1 MSGKIDMFLGNEQIE
16 RGTLRQ
22 GDIISQV
29 HLLGAINLSWLL
41 YSSHAGSPTEYS
53 SWSIPAAPIFGD
65 AMILSHSCE
74 IALENKVKVTSI
86 ILAPLRDVH
95 KATAR
100 ERVHELIVSNL
111 IDQTNPE
118 ASFMKYFYVPPNQK
132 LQYSEGAIVD
142 FSKLF
147 SVRNKSYEALLEK
160 KIAQLT
166 ENAIASM
173 ALKLSVYFHR
183 AGVIRAT

>member
-1 MSGKIDMFLGNEQIE
+1 MSGKIDMFLGDEQIE

-29 HLLGAINLSWLL
+29 HLLGAINLSSLL

-53 SWSIPAAPIFGD
+53 SWSIPAAPKFGD
-65 AMILSHSCE
+65 TMVLSHSCE

-95 KATAR
+95 KATDL
-100 ERVHELIVSNL
+100 ERVHELIGSNL
-111 IDQTNPE
+111 IDQSNPE
-118 ASFMKYFYVPPNQK
+118 ASFMKYFYVTPNKK
-132 LQYSEGAIVD
+132 LQYCDGAVVD

-147 SVRNKSYEALLEK
+147 SVRNKSYDALLENK
-160 KIAQLT
+160 VAQLSET
-166 ENAIASM
+166 AIVSM
-173 ALKLSVYFHR
+173 ALKLSLYFYR
-183 AGVIRAT
+183 TGL